1 VWYHIRMALE
11 DRTPREKKIGRREFL
26 QGAGAG
32 AVGMLAGQII
42 GEGTRSLEAVMEG
55 HALEPNFVKNLG
67 YVGFSQDEIAELE
80 NSIKNTVAQRIKEK
94 RGKER
99 PA

>member
-1 VWYHIRMALE
+1 MALE
-11 DRTPREKKIGRREFL
+11 DKTPREKKIDRRAFL
-26 QGAGAG
+26 QGLGAG
-32 AVGMLAGQII
+32 GVGMLGGQII
-42 GEGTRSLEAVMEG
+42 SEGMSSLEAAMEG

-80 NSIKNTVAQRIKEK
+80 NSIKDTVAQRIKEK